1 MIRWWWSVR
10 NEGGQLASGPGEGE
24 ADWISKRSCWLPCTG
39 NGQQASG
46 IFISF
51 TFSVLLL
58 FACSIPHYIPE
69 KPWLGLA
76 VHLHPQTTPSV
87 LVSRVP
93 LGRQALSGLP
103 FFCHCLE
110 IPHTHV
116 TVEPFM
122 LYWALQ
128 MGSPHT
134 PGLSVVT
141 PGLRISL
148 GVHSF

>member
-1 MIRWWWSVR
+1 MLAAVYGKWPTDFRNFYFLHFQCAASV
-10 NEGGQLASGPGEGE
+10 
-24 ADWISKRSCWLPCTG
+24 C
-39 NGQQASG
+39 
-46 IFISF
+46 
-51 TFSVLLL
+51 L
-58 FACSIPHYIPE
+58 FHPHYIPE
-69 KPWLGLA
+69 KLRLGLA

-103 FFCHCLE
+103 FCCHCLE
-110 IPHTHV
+110 IPHAHV
-116 TVEPFM
+116 RVEPFM